1 MMSHVADRFVIV
13 LDANVL
19 YPFRVRD
26 ALLRFNEAGL
36 FRARWTDD
44 ILDEWERA
52 VLRDRPD
59 AEYSLKSQRE
69 AMAEAFE
76 EAWVDGYEALIGAVS
91 LPDPDDRHV
100 LAAAIRCGAQHIV
113 TENTKDFP
121 AAQLEPYGVE
131 AVSADTVL
139 ANTFELYEAEATAAL
154 RKMRLAYDRPPMSPG
169 EFLKD
174 LTRAGLPKLSLAV
187 RPFIDA
193 V

>member
-1 MMSHVADRFVIV
+1 MTHIADRFVII

-36 FRARWTDD
+36 FRARWTDA
-44 ILDEWERA
+44 ILDEWQNA

-59 AEYSLKSQRE
+59 RFESLKSQRE
-69 AMAEAFE
+69 AMADAFD
-76 EAWVDGYEALIGAVS
+76 EAWVEGYEPIIEGLT

-113 TENTKDFP
+113 TENVKGFP
-121 AAQLEPYGVE
+121 AEVLAAFGIE
-131 AVSADTVL
+131 AVSADAVL
-139 ANTFELYEAEATAAL
+139 ANTFELYEPEASSAL
-154 RKMRLAYDRPPMSPG
+154 HPMRRAYRRPEMSPG

-174 LTRAGLPKLSLAV
+174 LTRVGLPKLSFAA
-187 RPFIDA
+187 RPYIDA
-193 V
+193 I